1 MRRSMRTK
9 RKRVT
14 RTKKKS
20 ERTTYNLEKC
30 EALLENIYWNG
41 FEGRRGPFRVDRA
54 SLRELFG
61 VEKFQRGA
69 LQKLAQLARKAG
81 FILFPLDQIEQAKAR
96 EWIFDNLKR
105 ISGLPVA
112 DETAISRA
120 QNRADE
126 TIS

>member
-1 MRRSMRTK
+1 
-9 RKRVT
+9 V
-14 RTKKKS
+14 
-20 ERTTYNLEKC
+20 
-30 EALLENIYWNG
+30 
-41 FEGRRGPFRVDRA
+41 
-54 SLRELFG
+54 RELFG

-69 LQKLAQLARKAG
+69 LQKLAQLARKSG

-112 DETAISRA
+112 DDTAISRA